1 MEDYG
6 EGPNRGSP
14 RGSPEVTARSASDPR
29 GGGEGGAP
37 PRYAG
42 LSQLHRLLDAVMA
55 VGSEL
60 DLPSV
65 LRTIVESARDLAD
78 AQYAALGVVDEEQTH
93 LEQFITTGIDD
104 DTVRAI
110 GDLPKGHGLL
120 GVLIADPRPIRL
132 PDIRE
137 HPDSYGFPP
146 NHPPMTSF
154 LGVPIRTRGEVFGNL
169 YLTEKRDGQVFT
181 DVDEELVVALAVA
194 AGIAIENAR
203 LHTRLQESSLLEERD
218 RIARDLHDR
227 VIQRLFATGL
237 TLQGAARLSVRP
249 EVSSRLEQ
257 AVADLDDTVR
267 EIRTAIFE
275 LETVQSQVAG
285 LRQNVL
291 AVTQDLARGLGYSPS
306 VRFDGPVDTVVP
318 DELCDVVLAVLRESL
333 SNVARHADASRVE
346 VSLSAGDRLTVV
358 VQDNG
363 RGMVDEPEPGRGHG
377 LRNLRH
383 RAEHRGGTF
392 AVAAG
397 PEGRGT
403 RLEWAVPLPA

>member
-1 MEDYG
+1 M
-6 EGPNRGSP
+6 P
-14 RGSPEVTARSASDPR
+14 
-29 GGGEGGAP
+29 GGGSTS

-65 LRTIVESARDLAD
+65 LRTMVESARDLAD
-78 AQYAALGVVDEEQTH
+78 AQYAALGVVDEERTH
-93 LEQFITTGIDD
+93 LEQFITTGIGAE
-104 DTVRAI
+104 TVRAI
-110 GDLPKGHGLL
+110 GDLPKGHGVL

-132 PDIRE
+132 PDIRD

-169 YLTEKRDGQVFT
+169 YLTEKRDGQAFT

-203 LHTRLQESSLLEERD
+203 LHARLQEATLLEERD

-237 TLQGAARLSVRP
+237 TLQGAARLSIRP
-249 EVSSRLEQ
+249 EVASRLAQ

-275 LETVQSQVAG
+275 LETVESKGAG
-285 LRQNVL
+285 LRQSVL
-291 AVTQDLARGLGYSPS
+291 AVTQDLSRGLGYSPA

-318 DELCDVVLAVLRESL
+318 GELCDVVLAVLRESL
-333 SNVARHADASRVE
+333 SNVARHAAATRVE
-346 VSLSAGDRLTVV
+346 ISVSAGDRLTVV

-363 RGMVDEPEPGRGHG
+363 RGVPADAPPGHG

-383 RAEHRGGTF
+383 RAERLGGTF
-392 AVAAG
+392 VLSPVSDAH
-397 PEGRGT
+397 GT
-403 RLEWAVPLPA
+403 RVRWEVPLPA